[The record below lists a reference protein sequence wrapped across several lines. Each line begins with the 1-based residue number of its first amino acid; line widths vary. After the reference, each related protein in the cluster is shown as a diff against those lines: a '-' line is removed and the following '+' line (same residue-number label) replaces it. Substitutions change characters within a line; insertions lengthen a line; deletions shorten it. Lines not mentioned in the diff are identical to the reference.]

1 MSIAYANFELH
12 SVGVVSLRHDKV
24 SRAKTAKK
32 MMIKK
37 CCDSYRVTT
46 KVQRTPVQE
55 LCAEDGG
62 GPVLGGGRCV
72 GILRYIY
79 CALLIFSRFDQIL
92 TSAKRE
98 VISVHLLLTA

>member
-24 SRAKTAKK
+24 SRAKTAKN

-62 GPVLGGGRCV
+62 GARTWGWAMCRDFTVYL
-72 GILRYIY
+72 LRSSNF
-79 CALLIFSRFDQIL
+79 LPF
-92 TSAKRE
+92 
-98 VISVHLLLTA
+98 